1 MSEPVANK
9 PYKPS
14 VLLQSVAYASTVLM
28 AGVVVSDVYDIARG
42 NPTNSTKVFGD
53 VATTVITGI
62 TAWNNVSVAESGG
75 SPTQASVIISN
86 LLDDFA
92 LLINGMYND
101 LGGAGRQSIRALS
114 LPVNIIGT
122 IIIFNEDK
130 FIA

>member
-9 PYKPS
+9 SSS
-14 VLLQSVAYASTVLM
+14 VPLLSVAYASTVLM
-28 AGVVVSDVYDIARG
+28 AGVLASDVYDIARG
-42 NPTNSTKVFGD
+42 NSTNSTKVFFD

-62 TAWNNVSVAESGG
+62 TAWNNVSVAQSGG
-75 SPTQASVIISN
+75 SPTQASVIITN
-86 LLDDFA
+86 VADDIA
-92 LLINGMYND
+92 LLINGMFND

-122 IIIFNEDK
+122 ILIFNEDK